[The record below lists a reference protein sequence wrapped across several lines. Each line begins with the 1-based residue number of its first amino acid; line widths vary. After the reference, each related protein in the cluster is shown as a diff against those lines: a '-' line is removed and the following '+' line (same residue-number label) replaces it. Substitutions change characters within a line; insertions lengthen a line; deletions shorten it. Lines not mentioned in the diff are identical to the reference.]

1 MLEKRPEDEL
11 KRECKRRSI
20 WAIKS
25 ERLIRGF
32 PDRML
37 LAPGGRICFVELKR
51 PGQDLRPAQRL
62 VAKWLRRLGFLVVK
76 LNSPKEVKD
85 FLSEWLD

>member
-1 MLEKRPEDEL
+1 MLEKRAEDEL
-11 KRECKRRSI
+11 KRESKRRNI
-20 WAIKS
+20 WTIKA
-25 ERLIRGF
+25 ERLGRGF

-37 LAPGGRICFVELKR
+37 LASDGRICFVELKR
-51 PGQDLRPAQRL
+51 PGQDLRPAQRM

-76 LNSPKEVKD
+76 LNTPKEVKA